1 MNTRKFFTSSFL
13 FVLTV
18 LIALG
23 GIWQSAGARSGIYRL
38 HEGDTYELGK
48 QGLHATNIP
57 VGVADVFLATVKGET
72 LPPRFNHDVD
82 IEYRAPAMEVRFLTE
97 NGGEVENISAL
108 VYVYFNIGKTERALW
123 ASGGMDNIAI
133 WFANET
139 TGKWEMCYTYFVKE
153 SRDNGQYDRLSCLAP
168 GSGYF
173 VLGSGDFDVEAY
185 YPYTP
190 YSATPSNLNVDAY
203 IAQ

>member
-13 FVLTV
+13 FVMTV

-23 GIWQSAGARSGIYRL
+23 GIWQSAAARSGVYRL

-57 VGVADVFLATVKGET
+57 VGVAEVYLATVKGDT

-97 NGGEVENISAL
+97 NGGEVDNISAL
-108 VYVYFNIGKTERALW
+108 VYVYFNIGKVERALW
-123 ASGGMDNIAI
+123 FDGGMENIAI
-133 WFANET
+133 WFVSEE
-139 TGKWEMCYTYFVKE
+139 TGKFEMCYTYFVNE
-153 SRDNGQYDRLSCLAP
+153 SRDNGKFDRLACLAP
-168 GSGYF
+168 GSGYY
-173 VLGSGDFDVEAY
+173 VLGAGDFDVEAY
-185 YPYTP
+185 YPHTLNTDT
-190 YSATPSNLNVDAY
+190 SINLSRINT
-203 IAQ
+203 AQ